1 MVNKKYTTMKKILLV
16 SVISLIGFTSCT
28 RVYPVMVTQAASIK
42 TGKAEKQVW
51 FGIYKDIDLGA
62 AAAAKNGGITK
73 IATVDR
79 GVKGGFFNKTYFT
92 IVTGE

>member
-1 MVNKKYTTMKKILLV
+1 MKKILLTV

-28 RVYPVMVTQAASIK
+28 SVYPGMVTQAASIK
-42 TGKAEKQVW
+42 TGKVEKKVW
-51 FGIYKDIDLGA
+51 FGIYTDIDLGV

-73 IATVDR
+73 VATVDR
-79 GVKGGFFNKTYFT
+79 GMKGGLFSKTYFT